1 MSAGLSLGVA
11 IETEHLLRLA
21 FGRPWRTGGHGERS
35 RYDARNSRK

>member
-1 MSAGLSLGVA
+1 MSAGLSSGLA

-21 FGRPWRTGGHGERS
+21 FGRPWRTGGHGALS